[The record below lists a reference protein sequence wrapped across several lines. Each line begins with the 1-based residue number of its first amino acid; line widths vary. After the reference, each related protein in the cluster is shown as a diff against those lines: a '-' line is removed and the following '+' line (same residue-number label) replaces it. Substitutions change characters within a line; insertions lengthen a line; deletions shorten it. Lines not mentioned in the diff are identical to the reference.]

1 MRYAR
6 TTHKPQQRL
15 SFSQVL
21 HFFLQHIL
29 SSLESRDYQCMIY
42 LETNQYQSQFNILG
56 WISERKRQ
64 KVHSG
69 LQIPGTVPNYCQSQ
83 CNSNFGYHQVVIFGL
98 QQVRTTTVVGEVGNH
113 ECTKCENKVEEPV
126 TRYLLRFKVKLY
138 RQDHICV
145 GGQ

>member
-29 SSLESRDYQCMIY
+29 SSLESRDYQMVMSGCAGSIAIQLRLTIGITAFVEKTLQLYKTKNNFMCNHKCYSILY
-42 LETNQYQSQFNILG
+42 LELQFTFNILG

-69 LQIPGTVPNYCQSQ
+69 LQIPGP
-83 CNSNFGYHQVVIFGL
+83 
-98 QQVRTTTVVGEVGNH
+98 
-113 ECTKCENKVEEPV
+113 
-126 TRYLLRFKVKLY
+126 
-138 RQDHICV
+138 
-145 GGQ
+145 